1 MMKTTFEETLKR
13 ELPPET
19 ISEILETDNTDKLE
33 VETESQPKPILKKNS
48 KNEKEKKKITFSPN
62 TIKSE
67 IMKNNRSSIISL
79 CCCNRNR
86 NGSEDTPT
94 PVRNSNQDEGVNGT
108 QVIEVKQTVLQAN
121 HTEIHSN
128 KDRIDTIQKSPLLL
142 TTKMIDTSKRDSHD
156 SAIWNDEWGMI
167 YSPEHETAL

>member
-1 MMKTTFEETLKR
+1 MKTTFEETLKR

-33 VETESQPKPILKKNS
+33 VETENQPKPILKKNS
-48 KNEKEKKKITFSPN
+48 KNENEKKKISFSPN

-67 IMKNNRSSIISL
+67 IIKNNPSSIL

-86 NGSEDTPT
+86 NEPEEAHY
-94 PVRNSNQDEGVNGT
+94 SNHDEGSNGT
-108 QVIEVKQTVLQAN
+108 RVIEVKQAVLQAN
-121 HTEIHSN
+121 HIEIHSN
-128 KDRIDTIQKSPLLL
+128 KDNNTIQSSPLLL